1 MDARRLVR
9 GFLLGV
15 FFTASAG
22 CLGSKPEPGVT
33 FSLCA
38 LAREVGGKV
47 SPRGK
52 ARTIESS
59 SGDDTE
65 EVTDGGNTIAIQ
77 VRKTQYGKATFEVT
91 FPDHA
96 IQMVQVKKGESKD
109 VLPKGQKIGV
119 HIEVEEAR

>member
-1 MDARRLVR
+1 MDGLVR

-22 CLGSKPEPGVT
+22 CLASKPEPGVT
-33 FSLCA
+33 FSVCA

-47 SPRGK
+47 SRRGE
-52 ARTIESS
+52 ARTIEST

-65 EVTDGGNTIAIQ
+65 EVTEGSSTIAIQ
-77 VRKTQYGKATFEVT
+77 VRKTQYGRATFEVT

-96 IQMVQVKKGESKD
+96 TQMVQVKKGESKD
-109 VLPKGQKIGV
+109 ILPRGQRIGV
-119 HIEVEEAR
+119 RIEVEEAR